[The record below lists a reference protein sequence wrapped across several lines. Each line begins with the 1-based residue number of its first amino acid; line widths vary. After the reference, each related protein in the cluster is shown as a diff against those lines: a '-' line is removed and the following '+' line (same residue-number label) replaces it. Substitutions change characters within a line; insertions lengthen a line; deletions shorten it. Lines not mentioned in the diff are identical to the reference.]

1 MDINLDLACIA
12 LAIAMHNQAAVER
25 YAETHSVYYEAQ
37 GWKALEGGS
46 YDKRQ
51 TACHGLRGLRR
62 VPRGV
67 CYMGRQTGTKILGG
81 AQ

>member
-1 MDINLDLACIA
+1 MNLELDLACVQ
-12 LAIAMHNQAAVER
+12 LAICIHNQDAVSR
-25 YAETHSVYYEAQ
+25 YEKSRAYGYESQ

-51 TACHGLRGLRR
+51 TAKTGLRGLRR
-62 VPRGV
+62 MPRSV

-81 AQ
+81 VQ